1 VTRYAVAGGDFYQP
15 LEPTRAVEEHRL
27 LWPAIVAWASAGAV
41 IWFYGGG
48 LAVHAGLAAG
58 LIAAVAVLWWAYG
71 AGQSGLSAAV
81 GSAAGVVAWLR
92 CRQMANHPLSVEL
105 GRRIDVVGRV
115 EGSPRMLEH
124 SMMLQLGIDGVPGT
138 VPCFAPGLS
147 LDEVHRGD
155 FLAAAAVTQP
165 STRPGLV
172 SVTCR
177 LSEIQVVQASDPWA
191 WIRGRLAQAA
201 GRVLSSEHAGL
212 FGGMAIGDTS
222 GQSAQQR
229 QVFIDT
235 GLSHLS
241 AVSGAN
247 VAIVLG
253 TVVALLGTQA
263 PKVRAVAAAIS
274 LAVFIAVVGTEAS
287 VIRAGIVGSVA
298 VVTMVSD
305 RRTQPAHTLFLAV
318 IAMVILDPGM
328 ALNYGFALSVVA
340 TGGIILLTPV
350 LLRSIFRILPRIP
363 MPWAQLLAVTLA
375 ADLSTMPI
383 IALMAGRTSLVSLIA
398 NLLAGPAVPPVTI
411 LGLIATLT
419 ACVNTT
425 AASLIIELTRPFL
438 WWINTV
444 ADIVGKQPW
453 ATTHIPTQWLGLGLA
468 WMLYALLWHDRSRE
482 RTSDSGRRTL
492 PGRTSTR
499 RHHHPGQTTTTPRHR
514 PAHHPAA
521 RRRSNVERNV

>member
-1 VTRYAVAGGDFYQP
+1 
-15 LEPTRAVEEHRL
+15 
-27 LWPAIVAWASAGAV
+27 
-41 IWFYGGG
+41 
-48 LAVHAGLAAG
+48 
-58 LIAAVAVLWWAYG
+58 
-71 AGQSGLSAAV
+71 
-81 GSAAGVVAWLR
+81 
-92 CRQMANHPLSVEL
+92 
-105 GRRIDVVGRV
+105 
-115 EGSPRMLEH
+115 
-124 SMMLQLGIDGVPGT
+124 
-138 VPCFAPGLS
+138 
-147 LDEVHRGD
+147 
-155 FLAAAAVTQP
+155 
-165 STRPGLV
+165 
-172 SVTCR
+172 
-177 LSEIQVVQASDPWA
+177 
-191 WIRGRLAQAA
+191 
-201 GRVLSSEHAGL
+201 
-212 FGGMAIGDTS
+212 
-222 GQSAQQR
+222 
-229 QVFIDT
+229 
-235 GLSHLS
+235 
-241 AVSGAN
+241 
-247 VAIVLG
+247 
-253 TVVALLGTQA
+253 
-263 PKVRAVAAAIS
+263 
-274 LAVFIAVVGTEAS
+274 VFIAVVGTEAS

-363 MPWAQLLAVTLA
+363 MPWAQLLAVTFA

-383 IALMAGRTSLVSLIA
+383 IALMAGHTSLVSLIA

-411 LGLIATLT
+411 LGLIAALT

-444 ADIVGKQPW
+444 ADILGKQPW
-453 ATTHIPTQWLGLGLA
+453 ATTHIPAQWLGLGLT

-499 RHHHPGQTTTTPRHR
+499 GHHHPGQTTTTPRHR

>member
-1 VTRYAVAGGDFYQP
+1 MTRYAVAGGDFYQP

-27 LWPAIVAWASAGAV
+27 LWPAVAAWASAGAV
-41 IWFYGGG
+41 IWLYGGG
-48 LAVHAGLAAG
+48 PGGYAGL
-58 LIAAVAVLWWAYG
+58 VAMLGVLALWWAYG
-71 AGQSGLSAAV
+71 AGQAGLSAAV
-81 GSAAGVVAWLR
+81 GSAAGAVAWLR
-92 CRQMANHPLSVEL
+92 CRQMSNHPLSAEL

-115 EGSPRMLEH
+115 EGSPRILEH
-124 SMMLQLGIDGVPGT
+124 SMMLHLGIDGVPGT

-155 FLAAAAVTQP
+155 LVVAHAVSAP

-172 SVTCR
+172 NVTCR
-177 LSEIQVVQASDPWA
+177 LSEVQVVQASDPWA
-191 WIRGRLAQAA
+191 WIRTRLAQAA
-201 GRVLSSEHAGL
+201 GHVLSREHAGL

-229 QVFIDT
+229 QMFIDT

-253 TVVALLGTQA
+253 TVVALLATQA

-318 IAMVILDPGM
+318 IAMILFDPGM

-350 LLRSIFRILPRIP
+350 LLRSIFRVLPRIP

-383 IALMAGRTSLVSLIA
+383 IAIMADRTSLVSMIA
-398 NLLAGPAVPPVTI
+398 NLLAAPAVPPVTI
-411 LGLIATLT
+411 LGLIATLA

-425 AASLIIELTRPFL
+425 AASLIIELTQPFL
-438 WWINTV
+438 WWINTL
-444 ADIVGKQPW
+444 ATHLGNQPW

-492 PGRTSTR
+492 PDRTSTR
-499 RHHHPGQTTTTPRHR
+499 GHHHPGQTTTTTRHR

-521 RRRSNVERNV
+521 RRRSDLE

>member
-1 VTRYAVAGGDFYQP
+1 MQVC
-15 LEPTRAVEEHRL
+15 
-27 LWPAIVAWASAGAV
+27 
-41 IWFYGGG
+41 
-48 LAVHAGLAAG
+48 
-58 LIAAVAVLWWAYG
+58 
-71 AGQSGLSAAV
+71 SAA
-81 GSAAGVVAWLR
+81 W
-92 CRQMANHPLSVEL
+92 P
-105 GRRIDVVGRV
+105 
-115 EGSPRMLEH
+115 
-124 SMMLQLGIDGVPGT
+124 LGIPV
-138 VPCFAPGLS
+138 
-147 LDEVHRGD
+147 
-155 FLAAAAVTQP
+155 
-165 STRPGLV
+165 
-172 SVTCR
+172 
-177 LSEIQVVQASDPWA
+177 
-191 WIRGRLAQAA
+191 
-201 GRVLSSEHAGL
+201 
-212 FGGMAIGDTS
+212 
-222 GQSAQQR
+222 SAQQR
-229 QVFIDT
+229 QMFIDT

-253 TVVALLGTQA
+253 TVVALLATQA

-318 IAMVILDPGM
+318 IAMILFDPGM

-350 LLRSIFRILPRIP
+350 LLRSIFRVLPRIP

-383 IALMAGRTSLVSLIA
+383 IAIMADRTSLVSMIA
-398 NLLAGPAVPPVTI
+398 NLLAAPAVPPVTI
-411 LGLIATLT
+411 LGLIATLA

-425 AASLIIELTRPFL
+425 AASLIIELTQPFL
-438 WWINTV
+438 WWINTL
-444 ADIVGKQPW
+444 ATHLGNQPW

-492 PGRTSTR
+492 PDRTSTR
-499 RHHHPGQTTTTPRHR
+499 GHHHPGQTTTTTRHR

-521 RRRSNVERNV
+521 RRRSDLE